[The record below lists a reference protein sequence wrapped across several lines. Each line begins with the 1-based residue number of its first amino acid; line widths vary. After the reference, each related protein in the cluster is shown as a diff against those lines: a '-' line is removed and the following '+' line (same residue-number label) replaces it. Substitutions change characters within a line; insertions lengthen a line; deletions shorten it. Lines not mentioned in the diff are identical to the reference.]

1 MRRRYLIALLGGG
14 ALLLSTLGRAQAP
27 GRVYR
32 LGFLSDLPR
41 DDPSIAAAFD
51 ELRRWGFVEGQNLRV
66 EGRLSNSDEETPEVA
81 AMLVAAGVDAIWT
94 GGYPRTHAAQQATRT
109 VPIVSMADDMLL
121 SGLVSSLAHPA
132 GNTTGVSILAT
143 ELDGKR
149 QELLTEMVPAAR
161 HIAILADPRVAAPE
175 QLLALE
181 NAAQT
186 QGLVVSVERPS
197 KPEEIVP
204 AIDRAHALGAQA
216 LNVLASPLLHANRQL
231 ILDRVAVL
239 KLPAIFQWPETVEAG
254 GLAGYG
260 PRFAELNRQRARQL
274 VKIFRGIKPADIPVE
289 QPTRFEL
296 VINLKTANALGLTV
310 PPRVLDLAD
319 EVIE

>member
-1 MRRRYLIALLGGG
+1 MRRRYLIALLCGG
-14 ALLLSTLGRAQAP
+14 ALLFSTLGRAQVP

-32 LGFLSDLPR
+32 LGFLSDVPR
-41 DDPSIAAAFD
+41 QDPSIVAAFD
-51 ELRRWGFVEGQNLRV
+51 ELRRSGFVEGQNLRV
-66 EGRLSNSDEETPEVA
+66 EGGFSIRDEETPEVA
-81 AMLVAAGVDAIWT
+81 ARLVAAGVDAIWT
-94 GGYPRTHAAQQATRT
+94 GGHPRTHAAQQATQT
-109 VPIVSMADDMLL
+109 VPIVSMADDMVL
-121 SGLVSSLAHPA
+121 SGLVSSLAHPG

-149 QELLTEMVPAAR
+149 QELLTEVVPPAR
-161 HIAILADPRVAAPE
+161 HIAILADPRVTPPE

-186 QGLVVSVERPS
+186 RGLVVSVERPS
-197 KPEEIVP
+197 KPAEIVP
-204 AIDRAHALGAQA
+204 AIDRVHALGAQA
-216 LNVLASPLLHANRQL
+216 LNVLAASMLHTNRQL

-239 KLPAIFQWPETVEAG
+239 KLPAIFQWPETAEAG

-260 PRFAELNRQRARQL
+260 PRLAELNRQRARQI
-274 VKIFRGIKPADIPVE
+274 VKIFHGIKPADIPVE
-289 QPTRFEL
+289 QPDKFEL
-296 VINLKTANALGLTV
+296 VINLKTAKALGLTV

>member
-1 MRRRYLIALLGGG
+1 M
-14 ALLLSTLGRAQAP
+14 
-27 GRVYR
+27 
-32 LGFLSDLPR
+32 
-41 DDPSIAAAFD
+41 
-51 ELRRWGFVEGQNLRV
+51 
-66 EGRLSNSDEETPEVA
+66 
-81 AMLVAAGVDAIWT
+81 
-94 GGYPRTHAAQQATRT
+94 
-109 VPIVSMADDMLL
+109 
-121 SGLVSSLAHPA
+121 
-132 GNTTGVSILAT
+132 
-143 ELDGKR
+143 
-149 QELLTEMVPAAR
+149 
-161 HIAILADPRVAAPE
+161 
-175 QLLALE
+175 
-181 NAAQT
+181 
-186 QGLVVSVERPS
+186 
-197 KPEEIVP
+197 
-204 AIDRAHALGAQA
+204 GAQA